1 MEMESVLWSGG
12 LGDFCGKPEGDPSE
26 REAAGIV
33 HGGAGI
39 LVLQGVEFL
48 RNVLICGRL
57 CLPKRMAEEG
67 RPDAAGLQVR
77 KLGNLAAESGGTCED
92 HGRLFLLEPAA
103 VLAFEKLFAPK
114 AAEGEE
120 SLEVGGA
127 VLLLVHAEGELPCEG
142 LGTLDTPEVRAEERI
157 VEDALGDEGE
167 AHAVDDHADD
177 RLEAV
182 DVRDDVVLGEVKADL
197 GVEEDAGARALLSK
211 NPALAR
217 ELLPGRDALCE
228 TVALGR
234 HHDHFVGN
242 PRLGDEVRICDGALD
257 DRDVGREV
265 EERFGHLGG
274 VGDAHFGHPARV
286 RLKVAHQVREHEGA
300 DRERAGKPE
309 LARRA
314 T

>member
-1 MEMESVLWSGG
+1 M
-12 LGDFCGKPEGDPSE
+12 
-26 REAAGIV
+26 
-33 HGGAGI
+33 
-39 LVLQGVEFL
+39 
-48 RNVLICGRL
+48 
-57 CLPKRMAEEG
+57 
-67 RPDAAGLQVR
+67 
-77 KLGNLAAESGGTCED
+77 
-92 HGRLFLLEPAA
+92 
-103 VLAFEKLFAPK
+103 
-114 AAEGEE
+114 
-120 SLEVGGA
+120 
-127 VLLLVHAEGELPCEG
+127 
-142 LGTLDTPEVRAEERI
+142 RAEERI

-242 PRLGDEVRICDGALD
+242 PRLGDEVRIRDGALD

-274 VGDAHFGHPARV
+274 VGDEHFGHPARV

-314 T
+314 TRKERLDVVGALHELVGGGLEASAFGRKKESAAGALEERDAEAPLKLRQGLAHRALAHRKILSSNRQVLGAGDCKKDLHLAKRNLHDWVLVGRLAGMTVRLPRTRDRLKAGILKR

>member
-1 MEMESVLWSGG
+1 MWSGG
-12 LGDFCGKPEGDPSE
+12 LGDFCGKPEGDPSK

-142 LGTLDTPEVRAEERI
+142 LGTLDTPEVRPKNGSWRMRSEMKVRPMPLMIMPTIASKLLTFAMMLCSER
-157 VEDALGDEGE
+157 
-167 AHAVDDHADD
+167 
-177 RLEAV
+177 
-182 DVRDDVVLGEVKADL
+182 
-197 GVEEDAGARALLSK
+197 
-211 NPALAR
+211 
-217 ELLPGRDALCE
+217 
-228 TVALGR
+228 
-234 HHDHFVGN
+234 
-242 PRLGDEVRICDGALD
+242 
-257 DRDVGREV
+257 
-265 EERFGHLGG
+265 
-274 VGDAHFGHPARV
+274 
-286 RLKVAHQVREHEGA
+286 
-300 DRERAGKPE
+300 
-309 LARRA
+309 
-314 T
+314 

>member
-92 HGRLFLLEPAA
+92 HGRLFFLEPAA

-114 AAEGEE
+114 AAF
-120 SLEVGGA
+120 
-127 VLLLVHAEGELPCEG
+127 
-142 LGTLDTPEVRAEERI
+142 
-157 VEDALGDEGE
+157 AL
-167 AHAVDDHADD
+167 
-177 RLEAV
+177 
-182 DVRDDVVLGEVKADL
+182 
-197 GVEEDAGARALLSK
+197 
-211 NPALAR
+211 
-217 ELLPGRDALCE
+217 
-228 TVALGR
+228 
-234 HHDHFVGN
+234 
-242 PRLGDEVRICDGALD
+242 
-257 DRDVGREV
+257 
-265 EERFGHLGG
+265 
-274 VGDAHFGHPARV
+274 
-286 RLKVAHQVREHEGA
+286 
-300 DRERAGKPE
+300 DRERIPVRCSIHSLVSPFNSKKCWLSTRSSG
-309 LARRA
+309 